1 MNLEVIDRRMPE
13 PCVGAV
19 LVWNGALLLVKRG
32 QEPGIGQWSLPGGR
46 LEPQEAWQDG
56 VEREVE
62 EETGLKVD
70 CGEFVGWVE
79 RSVTDH
85 RYLIADFFVTTD
97 DPSGATAGD
106 DAEDLAFVDPEQI
119 ERLELTAGLKEFLFQ
134 HHVLAP

>member
-1 MNLEVIDRRMPE
+1 MNLEVTNRRMPE

-32 QEPGIGQWSLPGGR
+32 QEPDIGQWSLPGGR

-62 EETGLKVD
+62 EETGLKVN

-97 DPSGATAGD
+97 DPSSATSGD

-119 ERLELTAGLKEFLFQ
+119 KRLELTAGLKEFLFQ

>member
-1 MNLEVIDRRMPE
+1 MVDRRMPE

-19 LVWNGALLLVKRG
+19 LLWDGALLLVKRG

-56 VEREVE
+56 VEREVQ
-62 EETGLKVD
+62 EETGLKVS

-79 RSVTDH
+79 RSVADH

-97 DPSGATAGD
+97 DPSGATPGD
-106 DAEDLAFVDPEQI
+106 DAEDLTFVDPEQI
-119 ERLELTAGLKEFLFQ
+119 KSLELTAGLEEFLFQ
-134 HHVLAP
+134 HSVLTT